1 MRTKYIG
8 SVKTSFSSPSLPF
21 RIGGYAPGKNSQFP
35 SFTHPPRSSNLRSRR
50 IQKRSKA
57 AFRKS
62 QHAHKRKHFC
72 SSLSGL
78 ISCPF
83 PTIESAKERRTRL
96 CEKSDRKQGKKR
108 STSPIFSLFLSVF
121 FREQRHPSIGFSRR
135 RHQIPMTT
143 AQTRSQEKL
152 HPTNTPTQ
160 KQTTA
165 RPVDAGFAHSRPP
178 NLRVAPPPPPFR
190 SRTKKTA
197 IHLPMDSCQKGC
209 GR

>member
-8 SVKTSFSSPSLPF
+8 FVKTSFSSPSLPF

-35 SFTHPPRSSNLRSRR
+35 SFTHPPRTSTLRSRR
-50 IQKRSKA
+50 IRKRSKA

-62 QHAHKRKHFC
+62 LHAHKAKRFF
-72 SSLSGL
+72 SSLPGL
-78 ISCPF
+78 VPCPI
-83 PTIESAKERRTRL
+83 PAIESVKGSCTRL

-121 FREQRHPSIGFSRR
+121 FRKQRHLSTGFSRR

-152 HPTNTPTQ
+152 HPSDIPTQ

-165 RPVDAGFAHSRPP
+165 RPVDAGFAHSRSP
-178 NLRVAPPPPPFR
+178 NLRVSPPPSVSFAH
-190 SRTKKTA
+190 KKNSY
-197 IHLPMDSCQKGC
+197 PSSDG
-209 GR
+209 

>member
-8 SVKTSFSSPSLPF
+8 FVKTSFSSPSLPF

-35 SFTHPPRSSNLRSRR
+35 SFTHPPRTSTLRSRHIR
-50 IQKRSKA
+50 KRSKA

-62 QHAHKRKHFC
+62 LHAHKAKRFF
-72 SSLSGL
+72 SSLPGL
-78 ISCPF
+78 VPCPIPVF
-83 PTIESAKERRTRL
+83 ESAKERRTRL

-108 STSPIFSLFLSVF
+108 STSPIFSLFLPVF
-121 FREQRHPSIGFSRR
+121 FRQQRHSSIGFSRR

-152 HPTNTPTQ
+152 HPSDIPTQ
-160 KQTTA
+160 NKRRHDQSMPVLRTADRQTYVC
-165 RPVDAGFAHSRPP
+165 PPPLSVSFAH
-178 NLRVAPPPPPFR
+178 
-190 SRTKKTA
+190 KKTA
-197 IHLPMDSCQKGC
+197 THLPMDSYLKEC